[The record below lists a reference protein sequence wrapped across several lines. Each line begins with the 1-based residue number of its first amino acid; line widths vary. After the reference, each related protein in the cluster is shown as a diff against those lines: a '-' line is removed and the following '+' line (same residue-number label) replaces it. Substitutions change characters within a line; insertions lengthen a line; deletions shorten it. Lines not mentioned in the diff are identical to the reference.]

1 MARTDDDEREVRL
14 RPRRPRVRRNEAA
27 SWSSG
32 FRLMMHFARTSR
44 KASNRAAA
52 GGKVRSAPAYHQRC
66 AVRVTYLNNRTR
78 GQWKAHGRYLARE
91 SATFEGGAKAA
102 GFNRDGHGIDLAEN
116 LQSWQTAEDQRL
128 WKLIVSP
135 EFGDRV
141 DLSRLTR
148 DLMACMERELATELE
163 WAAVEHH
170 NTEHAHVHLAL
181 RGRRDNGDALHLN
194 RQFIQNRIREIA
206 GDLCTRQLGYRTE
219 RDAQEA
225 EWREITAARLTS
237 LDRRLARSREQGNA
251 EDGRAYFDVARNP
264 VQAGSTE
271 GVRIRA
277 QHEAARLAVLQRMGL
292 SESTGPNR
300 WRVRRGFDQILQAMQ
315 QATDRQRT
323 LAAHGVPMSDER
335 LPVEVLD
342 LASMTSV
349 EGRVLV
355 HGQDENSGRNYL
367 MVEATDAKVYFVHY
381 TREMEEARSRGELRT
396 NSFVRLKKLA
406 GSRLL
411 MDVVDLGDA
420 ERLLTN
426 PLHLGDIARDC
437 VKRGVAPFQEGWGGW
452 LGRYQTALCKTMKEI
467 GERRQL
473 NAIRM
478 RQRGRDRSRGR

>member
-1 MARTDDDEREVRL
+1 MARTDDEREVRL
-14 RPRRPRVRRNEAA
+14 RPRKPRVQRSEAA

-32 FRLMMHFARTSR
+32 FRLLMHYARTSGR
-44 KASNRAAA
+44 TTNRAAA
-52 GGKVRSAPAYHQRC
+52 GGKMRSAPAYHQRC

-91 SATFEGGAKAA
+91 SASFEQRDKDA
-102 GFNRDGHGIDLAEN
+102 GFSRDGVSVDLAER
-116 LQSWQTAEDQRL
+116 LQIWQAEGDERL

-148 DLMACMERELATELE
+148 DLVQRMEEELATKLE

-170 NTEHAHVHLAL
+170 NTEHAHVHINL

-194 RQFIQNRIREIA
+194 RQFIQNRVREIA
-206 GDLCTRQLGYRTE
+206 GDFCTRQLGYRTE

-225 EWREITAARLTS
+225 ERREITELRLTS
-237 LDRRLARSREQGNA
+237 IDRRIARSAQDTGEGQEN
-251 EDGRAYFDVARNP
+251 FDVVRNP
-264 VQAGSTE
+264 LLAGSNDAE
-271 GVRIRA
+271 RIRA
-277 QHEAARLAVLQRMGL
+277 KHEAARLAALQRMGL
-292 SESTGPNR
+292 AESTGPNA
-300 WRVRRGFDQILQAMQ
+300 WRVRRDFDRILKAMQ
-315 QATDRQRT
+315 QTTDRQRT
-323 LAAHGVPMSDER
+323 LAAHGALMSDER

-342 LASMTSV
+342 PASMTAI

-367 MVEATDAKVYFVHY
+367 MLEATDAKVYFVHY

-396 NSFVRLKKLA
+396 NSFVRLKKLTA
-406 GSRLL
+406 TLTG
-411 MDVVDLGDA
+411 VADLGDA

-426 PLHLGDIARDC
+426 PLRLGDIAREC
-437 VKRGVAPFQEGWGGW
+437 IKAGVAPVEEGWGGW
-452 LGRYQTALCKTMKEI
+452 LGRYQAALSKKVGEI
-467 GERRQL
+467 MERKQRE
-473 NAIRM
+473 AIRA